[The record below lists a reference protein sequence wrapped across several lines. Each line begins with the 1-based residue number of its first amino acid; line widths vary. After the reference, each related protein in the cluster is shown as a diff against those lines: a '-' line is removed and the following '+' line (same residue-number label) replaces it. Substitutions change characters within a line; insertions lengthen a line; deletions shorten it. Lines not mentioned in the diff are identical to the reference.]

1 MAEIT
6 TFIQDIMSR
15 SEQDGEKTTLS
26 HNDYMELVS
35 CANAWVA
42 DWEQRHNR
50 NYKDFNDQWENE
62 KAQKK

>member
-26 HNDYMELVS
+26 YNDYMELVS
-35 CANAWVA
+35 CANAWVT

-50 NYKDFNDQWENE
+50 NYKDFNEQWERE
-62 KAQKK
+62 KA

>member
-6 TFIQDIMSR
+6 TFIQDIMDR
-15 SEQDGEKTTLS
+15 AEQDGEKTTLS

-50 NYKDFNDQWENE
+50 NYKDFNAEWE
-62 KAQKK
+62 QSKKGGN